1 MNNQSAET
9 IEKYKGLSKDDYQL
23 FAGPDWPKYE
33 NFLTHQNVPEFVY
46 KEIDEFLTNYV
57 PFDNPAFC
65 VLPFYGIEYPAK
77 VACCLMPRN
86 IILDQVRQQMLDGVR
101 PSACNK
107 CWKLED
113 LGLQSDRQL
122 KNSMLDYYS
131 NTDIGV
137 LYQQA
142 KNNQASI
149 VSYKID
155 TSTTC
160 NSTCV
165 TCGAGSSTAWHK
177 LESKS
182 RSISI
187 KRPVLITKS
196 STKTLINFDT
206 AVAIC
211 FRGGEPLL
219 SKTNFFILEQ
229 LIAHKNT
236 DCFITFTTNGSI
248 IPSEYQISLLKQFKN
263 LNFNFSIDGI
273 DLVFEYLRY
282 PLAWTDILKTIEFCK
297 QMKFD
302 VSASYTISNLN
313 VMYHKETTQWFK
325 DNSIPYINN
334 IVHAPVHYKPTS
346 LPLDVKNRINE
357 LTQDQEI
364 INLLKDHTPQD
375 EINYSTAVIDIKKQD
390 LQKKIHIADYLPEWT
405 NITGL
410 A

>member
-1 MNNQSAET
+1 MNDILLNT
-9 IEKYKGLSKDDYQL
+9 FEKYKGLSKDDYRL
-23 FAGPDWPKYE
+23 FAGPDWPEYKD
-33 NFLTHQNVPEFVY
+33 FLTHQNIPEFVY
-46 KEIDEFLTNYV
+46 KEIDKFLTNSV

-65 VLPFYGIEYPAK
+65 ILPFYGIEYPEK
-77 VACCLMPRN
+77 VACCLMTQP
-86 IILDQVRQQMLDGVR
+86 IIIEQVRQQMLDGVR

-122 KNSMLDYYS
+122 KNTMLDYYS
-131 NTDIGV
+131 KTDIGV

-155 TSTTC
+155 TSITC

-165 TCGAGSSTAWHK
+165 TCGPGLSTAWHK
-177 LESKS
+177 LESNS
-182 RSISI
+182 RPISI

-196 STKTLINFDT
+196 AAGALIDFKT
-206 AVAIC
+206 AVSIN

-229 LIAHKNT
+229 LIAHNNT

-273 DLVFEYLRY
+273 NRVFEYLRY
-282 PLAWTDILKTIEFCK
+282 PLTWTSILKTIEFCK
-297 QMKFD
+297 QMQFD
-302 VSASYTISNLN
+302 VSVSYTISNLN

-334 IVHAPVHYKPTS
+334 IVNSPMHYKPTS
-346 LPLDVKNRINE
+346 LPLDAKNRINE
-357 LTQDQEI
+357 LTSDREI
-364 INLLKDHTPQD
+364 AGLLNDHTSQD
-375 EINYSTAVIDIKKQD
+375 EINYSRAVIDIKKQD
-390 LQKKIHIADYLPEWT
+390 LQKEINIADYLPEWV
-405 NITGL
+405 NITNW